1 MTHWCHIRIL
11 QTTVGWLYIAIFYL
25 IFRFRSENYMYNIP
39 YLQHW
44 CGIFESWN
52 FQKRSTVRRT
62 ASWTADKNPLKES
75 DPRRQ
80 TLVTSPKPKL
90 LSKRDPKPNRKPK
103 PEPSH
108 ELKPETKPF
117 PDFCPGFVYI
127 IRAAGANFLVQS
139 AARRSENAK
148 MRLLFFEKLIPPYS

>member
-1 MTHWCHIRIL
+1 
-11 QTTVGWLYIAIFYL
+11 
-25 IFRFRSENYMYNIP
+25 MYNIP

-108 ELKPETKPF
+108 ELKPKTKPF

-148 MRLLFFEKLIPPYS
+148 KEVVIFWKVNPPLRLIPPFRGGQNVGRGIKSRIYPDDVT